1 MLFTSSAL
9 PSTPPR
15 TIGRSLQSVFVMLV
29 VSGLIFGGLGTRLAY
44 LQLVEGPNNRQRAE
58 DNRVRLVSKPPERGR
73 IFDRNGK
80 LLAGS
85 NPSYSLFLWPIALDQ
100 SEWPQTFQR
109 LSSILNIPAAE
120 IEATLKK
127 EGYNS
132 PYRVRVARGLSIQQV
147 VAIEEARAELK
158 AVEIDAETMRY
169 YPNGDLAGHVL
180 GYTGEITDTELESLE
195 PQGYRLGD
203 ILGKL
208 GMEAALESQLRG
220 EWGGQQVEVDATGE
234 VIRILGE
241 KPPIAGDDVVL
252 TLDADLQKRAEEV
265 LGETKGAIV
274 AIDPRNGEVLAMA
287 SRPAYDPN
295 IFSSRITQA
304 QWDEIQAK
312 EHPFLN
318 RTIRSFAPASTYK
331 IVTTVAALES
341 GPYSPGTVL
350 ATYPYLEIGGNKFWD
365 WNQAGFG
372 PLGFTGAMAWSSDTF
387 FYQIGR
393 TIGGEALADWSR
405 RFGMGQLTGIE
416 LVDEESPGV
425 VPDNAWKQDYIGETW
440 FIGDS
445 INMSIG
451 QGYLQATPLQVA
463 LMFAVPANGGYLVQP
478 HLQLDPQDTRD
489 WRQSLNLK
497 PSTIDILRRGLREVI
512 TQGTGGALRTATLPP
527 VAGKTGTA
535 EDQPRK
541 SHAWFGGYAPL
552 DNPEIVVVAFAENSG
567 GGGGKVAAPMVRS
580 VLEFYFQDQATSAS
594 RSPST
599 P

>member
-580 VLEFYFQDQATSAS
+580 VLEFYFQDQAMSAS